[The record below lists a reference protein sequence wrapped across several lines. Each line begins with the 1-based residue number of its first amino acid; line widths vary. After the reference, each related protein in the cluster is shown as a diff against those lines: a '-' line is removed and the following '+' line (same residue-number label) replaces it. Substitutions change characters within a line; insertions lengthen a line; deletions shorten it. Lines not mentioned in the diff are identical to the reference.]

1 MMRGAIIAIGILS
14 TILAITVQ
22 SVGGLFLL
30 CADLVYV
37 ILFPQLLCGV
47 FIDFTNTYGAVAG
60 YIIGMILR
68 VIGGE
73 TLLNF
78 PPLYKFPGFEEETQ
92 TQLFPFRTVAMIGSL
107 LSILSVSV
115 LFNYLFL
122 EGKLPREA
130 DVFKCVVNLPTPK
143 EILENDDN
151 IGQSNPALDVDE
163 KGNEKSPYVIY
174 TSTV

>member
-1 MMRGAIIAIGILS
+1 MMRGAILAIGFLS

-30 CADLVYV
+30 CADLVFV

-60 YIIGMILR
+60 YIIGLILR

-73 TLLNF
+73 KLLHF

-92 TQLFPFRTVAMIGSL
+92 TQLFPFRTLAMVVSL
-107 LSILSVSV
+107 ISILIVSV
-115 LFNYLFL
+115 LFNFLFKS
-122 EGKLPREA
+122 GKLPKKA
-130 DVFKCVVNLPTPK
+130 DIFKCIVNLPPPEKIIPTNGT
-143 EILENDDN
+143 ELTDCNLAENKV
-151 IGQSNPALDVDE
+151 QSLNLLQTA
-163 KGNEKSPYVIY
+163 SA
-174 TSTV
+174 